1 MKTPRMFEDDD
12 AEEDLMSEERLQGLY
27 GKAES
32 GDVEAQYELGWRHA
46 VGSGFDMDDDEALK
60 WVRMAAENGHRL
72 AQNNMGARHMSG
84 DGVEKDLVEAYVWF
98 YKAASQG
105 DRKAGKN
112 CDSVARQM
120 PEDRLAIARQ
130 RASEEG

>member
-1 MKTPRMFEDDD
+1 
-12 AEEDLMSEERLQGLY
+12 
-27 GKAES
+27 
-32 GDVEAQYELGWRHA
+32 
-46 VGSGFDMDDDEALK
+46 MDDDEALK

-72 AQNNMGARHMSG
+72 AQNNMGARHVSG
-84 DGVEKDLVEAYVWF
+84 DGVEKNLVEAYVWF

-120 PEDRLAIARQ
+120 PEDRLAVARQ